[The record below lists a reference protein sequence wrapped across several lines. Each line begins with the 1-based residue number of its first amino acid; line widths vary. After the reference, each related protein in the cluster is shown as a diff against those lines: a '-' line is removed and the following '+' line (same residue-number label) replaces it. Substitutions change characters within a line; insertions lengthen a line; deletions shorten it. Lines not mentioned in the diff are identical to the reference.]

1 MNFVRSVEMS
11 PKTTGKGWSVIT
23 SIIEE
28 LDVALYYINDRSG
41 VGQTLKDFYPITSN
55 IPQGWVD
62 EFNEIFGQD
71 TDTRSI
77 LEGIAMLAGVMK
89 EPDYDKA
96 TMKMREMDI
105 EKALSLATVL
115 GKEHQIQPDTHLSK
129 SDQVVDLILRVES
142 QEVARLEIHPL
153 EEYYLQFKRRLEI
166 SMQLLQGGKYHDRFW
181 HWLDRYY
188 YETYRPWRITR
199 QPILDQL
206 ETKAL
211 TMLGSV
217 HNDDSVPN
225 LDWLSEFNTI
235 NNQPGIYNAV
245 KKGLFHV
252 NFWVDPFG
260 LADSFVFLPGELIVS
275 FAEPGEIF
283 GNFYAFGKNLAGR
296 LQALADPNRLVIL
309 RLIRNIGMSNTDMA
323 KLLHISRPTV
333 SIHVKILR
341 EAGLIRSRQDG
352 RIMRHEIIP
361 EALHKT
367 LIDLEKFLDIPPL
380 LE

>member
-1 MNFVRSVEMS
+1 MS
-11 PKTTGKGWSVIT
+11 PKTTGKGWSIIT

-41 VGQTLKDFYPITSN
+41 VGQTLKDYFPITKN
-55 IPQGWVD
+55 IPQAWVD
-62 EFNEIFGQD
+62 EFTGIFGKD

-105 EKALSLATVL
+105 DQALSIATAL
-115 GKEHQIQPDTHLSK
+115 GEEYQIQPDSQLSK
-129 SDQVVDLILRVES
+129 TDQVVDLILRIES
-142 QEVARLEIHPL
+142 KSVAKLEIHPL
-153 EEYYLQFKRRLEI
+153 EEYYLQYKRRLEI
-166 SMQLLQGGKYHDRFW
+166 SMQLLRGGEYHDRFW
-181 HWLDRYY
+181 HWLDRFY
-188 YETYRPWRITR
+188 YETYRPWRVTR
-199 QPILDQL
+199 QSILDQL

-211 TMLGSV
+211 TMLGAAR
-217 HNDDSVPN
+217 NTESVPY
-225 LDWLSEFNTI
+225 LDWLSEVNPI
-235 NNQPGIYNAV
+235 NRQPGINNAV
-245 KKGLFHV
+245 MKGQVHV

-260 LADSFVFLPGELIVS
+260 LADSFVFLPGEIIVS

-283 GNFYAFGKNLAGR
+283 GNFFAFGENLASR

-309 RLIRNIGMSNTDMA
+309 RLIRNIGMTNTDMA
-323 KLLHISRPTV
+323 KFLHLSRPTV

-367 LIDLEKFLDIPPL
+367 LTDLGKFLDLPPL